1 LCNRLRAILSVV
13 GAFQCHRLLNPIAA
27 AAKSSPLTSPSPTR
41 WREAVWICRERR
53 TEEIARR
60 TAPEA
65 DRAAAWQAEREGAL
79 AAIAALPEKR
89 RAQLR
94 AIAAQGP
101 AGVVPSP
108 DAPLFTI
115 RLVRAYR
122 AYQAWR
128 QPDP

>member
-1 LCNRLRAILSVV
+1 VASSSTSKWQGLYHNCSHFAAIASTLSSHTPPA
-13 GAFQCHRLLNPIAA
+13 GGRQ
-27 AAKSSPLTSPSPTR
+27 SGSG
-41 WREAVWICRERR
+41 RERR

-101 AGVVPSP
+101 AGVVLSP

-122 AYQAWR
+122 VYQAWR